1 MGKEIT
7 LKANDGHSFSAYEK
21 TPSSGIVRGGLVV
34 VQEIFGVNAHI
45 RRVADGYAADGY
57 RVIAPAIF
65 DRAERG
71 VDIGYEKADMERG
84 FALRKAIPL
93 DHMVA
98 DIAAAV
104 AALTSSGNVGVVGY
118 CLGGSLAWLAAAR
131 IAGVAAAVGYYG
143 GMIAAHLDDKPR
155 CPVMLHFGE
164 EDAGIPLSDV
174 EKIKAASDPSLVQ
187 VFTYRDAGHAFNR
200 EGNAAWRAEPARVA
214 RERTIAFLREH
225 VG

>member
-45 RRVADGYAADGY
+45 RRVADGYAADGH

-187 VFTYRDAGHAFNR
+187 VFTYKDAGHAFNR